1 MIFLEADTDQ
11 DYRIKNHALDNLTW
25 PMVTTGGGAPKQM
38 DDISSVL
45 FTIFVPEWR
54 EGEFLIDQTPDSP
67 IGDLLFDRVAIMLAF
82 FQVD

>member
-1 MIFLEADTDQ
+1 MIFLESDTDQ

-25 PMVTTGGGAPKQM
+25 PMVTTAGGAPNKM

-54 EGEFLIDQTPDSP
+54 EGEFLID
-67 IGDLLFDRVAIMLAF
+67 
-82 FQVD
+82 